1 MPLGIDFGANLALFW
16 LYFPT
21 PGVSWG
27 VLEASWGR
35 LGRILEHLGASWWLS
50 VVLCGSAY
58 LSLAYFGSNKRPS
71 WAVLGPSWPRSSLSG
86 FLKNL
91 KIPVVF
97 HCFSIFLQFCI
108 FTPLGCIL
116 THLKGVLGRF
126 LAVLGPSWHRLGP
139 FWRRLGASWVA
150 FWPPKT
156 LPRSLQEAFKTPPGT
171 S

>member
-1 MPLGIDFGANLALFW
+1 MALFW

-21 PGVSWG
+21 PGASWG

-86 FLKNL
+86 LLKNL
-91 KIPVVF
+91 EIPLVF
-97 HCFSIFLQFCI
+97 QYFSNFLQLCI

-156 LPRSLQEAFKTPPGT
+156 LPRSLQEAFKTPSGT